1 MDASLYCPA
10 LVYPSLCHQQLPS
23 SIFFFFHFT
32 VLSRSYQM
40 SLSSQEIPLEKS
52 QGPYKQSQAWN
63 TSSAS
68 ITLSLW
74 DIGLSKAVCSIMTAR
89 GVQITPEMDQKDL
102 NGRKYFPDTRH
113 DYSQIHSST
122 LQHPNGN
129 AADATPQKFHI
140 LSKYAHRFCSRTFL
154 LHLINIILT

>member
-74 DIGLSKAVCSIMTAR
+74 DIGLSKAVCSIMTTR

-102 NGRKYFPDTRH
+102 TVVSIFPTLGMTIPKFTLALCSIQMEMLQMLHHRN
-113 DYSQIHSST
+113 STSSR
-122 LQHPNGN
+122 N
-129 AADATPQKFHI
+129 TPTVSV
-140 LSKYAHRFCSRTFL
+140 LVRFSFTW
-154 LHLINIILT
+154 